1 MCDDA
6 IWGKYA
12 FYTYL
17 WGEKADTENARLQE
31 GGKNRLQQ
39 QKRNFTGLFDLRAGL
54 AAHLPSDLHVW
65 SMEKHLSVYQSVCR
79 LVLPRYS
86 FTWQGTAKS
95 SSLLIAVVKLMHQCE
110 CACPRHNTK
119 HSGLSVT
126 ILVKGSTVEA
136 GAGKASYCP
145 HCPQTYPVYWR
156 PVESQRLR
164 GGPSLWLSPCWGTH
178 LTSEAL
184 DWRWNLLLWFLCLWD
199 SHRATLVTHCAW
211 LPSLWL
217 QMVGLSDSLST

>member
-1 MCDDA
+1 MMLSGGNTHFTHIYEERRQAQKTQDY
-6 IWGKYA
+6 WKGKEQA
-12 FYTYL
+12 TATETELHRAL
-17 WGEKADTENARLQE
+17 WSQI
-31 GGKNRLQQ
+31 
-39 QKRNFTGLFDLRAGL
+39 RACGSL
-54 AAHLPSDLHVW
+54 TLWPHVW

-110 CACPRHNTK
+110 CAWPRHNTK

-136 GAGKASYCP
+136 GAGKGSYCP
-145 HCPQTYPVYWR
+145 HCPQTYPAYRR

-164 GGPSLWLSPCWGTH
+164 GGPYLWLSPCWGTH
-178 LTSEAL
+178 LTSKAM
-184 DWRWNLLLWFLCLWD
+184 DWRWNLLSWFLCLWD

-217 QMVGLSDSLST
+217 QMVGLSDSISA

>member
-6 IWGKYA
+6 IWGKYT

-17 WGEKADTENARLQE
+17 WGEKAGTENAGLLEGERTGYSNRNGTSQGSLISDQGLRLTYPLTSCLKQGE
-31 GGKNRLQQ
+31 
-39 QKRNFTGLFDLRAGL
+39 A
-54 AAHLPSDLHVW
+54 
-65 SMEKHLSVYQSVCR
+65 SVYQSVCR

-95 SSLLIAVVKLMHQCE
+95 SSLLIAMVKLMHQCE
-110 CACPRHNTK
+110 CAWPRHNTK

-145 HCPQTYPVYWR
+145 HCPQTYPAYRR

-178 LTSEAL
+178 LTSEAM
-184 DWRWNLLLWFLCLWD
+184 DWRWNLLSWFLCLWD

-217 QMVGLSDSLST
+217 QMVGLSDSIAT